1 MEKIKNIIGNTP
13 MVLGLGVLQ
22 VALLIKK
29 IADKLFDISF
39 MTHVAIDTEVGK
51 KIRLI
56 KEQMKKHVEA
66 MKAAQGAGQQDDGK
80 LARVFNKDLPNG
92 VFQIGKKPTTD
103 N

>member
-1 MEKIKNIIGNTP
+1 MEKIKNMVSNIP

-39 MTHVAIDTEVGK
+39 SLHVSFDTEVGK
-51 KIRLI
+51 KIRVI

-66 MKAAQGAGQQDDGK
+66 LKAAQGGGQQDDGK
-80 LARVFNKDLPNG
+80 LARVFNKDLPHG